1 MKKLIL
7 LLITLTTL
15 ANVSFPCFPITEN
28 NTYEVL
34 TSTYLE
40 DPDDE
45 DEEPSWMV
53 FVYILNA
60 IVIFGGLFLL
70 LRRFFRKGNTVRRWM
85 WENIWLVLAGLAL
98 LFVVLFVIALLSLGS
113 GMGG

>member
-1 MKKLIL
+1 MKKLFI

-15 ANVSFPCFPITEN
+15 ANVSFACFPITEN

-53 FVYILNA
+53 FVYILSYCY
-60 IVIFGGLFLL
+60 IWWFIPLVKKIF
-70 LRRFFRKGNTVRRWM
+70 
-85 WENIWLVLAGLAL
+85 
-98 LFVVLFVIALLSLGS
+98 
-113 GMGG
+113 